1 MTTNLSTRRIIVTDF
16 SAFYLQDGGEKRREM
31 GHSPHRYE
39 TKLRHCHAMYMA
51 SGAGATCL
59 VAEGSVGSGHY
70 RPATL
75 ANVNFSLCMLWMAP
89 YWVTRAR
96 VCVGGPALRR
106 LSLSLPWPWRLR
118 HDTQMHRNGTGTF
131 RTPLLFT
138 GRKRFVCLA
147 RRGAGRRTEVGLMY
161 MLRPCNFIFVFIC
174 FN

>member
-75 ANVNFSLCMLWMAP
+75 ADVNFSLCMLWMAP

-106 LSLSLPWPWRLR
+106 LSLSTMTMTFTSRHADASQRHWDVSHTSIVHWPETIRMPR
-118 HDTQMHRNGTGTF
+118 
-131 RTPLLFT
+131 
-138 GRKRFVCLA
+138 
-147 RRGAGRRTEVGLMY
+147 E
-161 MLRPCNFIFVFIC
+161 
-174 FN
+174 

>member
-75 ANVNFSLCMLWMAP
+75 ADVNFSLCMLWMAP

-106 LSLSLPWPWRLR
+106 LSLSLY
-118 HDTQMHRNGTGTF
+118 HDRDVYVTTRRCIATA
-131 RTPLLFT
+131 L
-138 GRKRFVCLA
+138 GRFAHLYCSLA
-147 RRGAGRRTEVGLMY
+147 GNDSYASREEVRAAGRR
-161 MLRPCNFIFVFIC
+161 
-174 FN
+174 